1 MSVDF
6 LIEESK
12 IIQDVSI
19 LKPTISTDHR
29 GNIWSSFTK
38 ECIESLLPDGL
49 YFKHDKFSESRYNV
63 LRGIHGDHKSWKLVT
78 CVYGDIHQVVVDT
91 RRDSSSFRKY
101 QSFHINSKE
110 PLLILLPPGVGNAY
124 YVNSEFAVYHYKLA
138 YKGDYLDADDQFT
151 LDWNDAVFGIPWPT
165 TNPILSIR
173 DGGISNE
180 ID

>member
-110 PLLILLPPGVGNAY
+110 PFCKWLKENCYINNLDIVNIKNTPLDILE
-124 YVNSEFAVYHYKLA
+124 NSKKLCLR
-138 YKGDYLDADDQFT
+138 YPF
-151 LDWNDAVFGIPWPT
+151 
-165 TNPILSIR
+165 LS
-173 DGGISNE
+173 SLFLQ
-180 ID
+180 